1 MHLYI
6 SSNATNAK
14 INISTAKYTYV
25 DKANKLILF
34 ITIFSE
40 QFAGRERERE
50 RERERGRTCI
60 SNSMC
65 TKRGV
70 NIH

>member
-1 MHLYI
+1 M
-6 SSNATNAK
+6 
-14 INISTAKYTYV
+14 INSSTANYTYV

-34 ITIFSE
+34 IIIFSD
-40 QFAGRERERE
+40 QVAE
-50 RERERGRTCI
+50 RERERGNI
-60 SNSMC
+60 C